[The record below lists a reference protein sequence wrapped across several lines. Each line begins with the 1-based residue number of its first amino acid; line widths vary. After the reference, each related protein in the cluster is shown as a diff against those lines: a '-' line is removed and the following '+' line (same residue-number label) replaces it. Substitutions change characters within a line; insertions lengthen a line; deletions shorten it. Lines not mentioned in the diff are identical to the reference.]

1 MHNARVTTSLRQ
13 LCVGIENILN
23 KCTDLEIASPVFG
36 EEVELEEVERI
47 LGDGRT
53 LDDRRPP
60 VLHEGQKS
68 VEKHPAVRILVH
80 LVELRQ
86 RFRTL

>member
-1 MHNARVTTSLRQ
+1 MHNVRVTTSLRQ

-23 KCTDLEIASPVFG
+23 TNLEIASPVFG

-68 VEKHPAVRILVH
+68 VEKHPAIRILVH